1 MEIKHAT
8 FKGGIHP
15 SYNKQYTDKLPIETM
30 PAPKEIVLPM
40 SMHIGAPCNPVVEVG
55 QQVAMGQL
63 VGQAGGFVSAN
74 IHSSV
79 SGTVKAIEKRLTGN
93 GQKMTCVVIEND
105 YKDTPAETMKP
116 HNWEDLSV
124 QDMLD
129 IVADAGIVGMGGAT
143 FPTRVKLAPPADKK
157 IDYLIINGAE
167 CEPYLTS
174 DHAVMREMPE
184 KVIGG
189 LKIMMKILGQSKG
202 YIGIEDN
209 KADAIE
215 AVKNAADDSIEI
227 YSLHT
232 KYPQGSEKQLVTAV
246 TGREVPSGALP
257 SEVGCV
263 ISNSGTAI
271 AIYEAVTKGLPLIER
286 VTTVTGS
293 GINTPKVLKFRI
305 GTMVNEIIEYCG
317 GLKDDIA
324 KVILGGPMMGF
335 AIFDTAVPTNKGT
348 SGILCLNAADANFEE
363 PSNCIRCGK
372 CIQACPM
379 HLMPQ
384 YIGGFSVKGDFER
397 CEEYNAMDCIECGSC
412 AFVCPARRPL
422 VSSIRVAK
430 RQILEKRRKNG

>member
-15 SYNKQYTDKLPIETM
+15 SYNKQFTDKLPIENM

-55 QQVAMGQL
+55 QEVKMGQL
-63 VGQAGGFVSAN
+63 VGQAAGFVSAN
-74 IHSSV
+74 IHASV
-79 SGTVKAIEKRLTGN
+79 SGKVKAIEKRLTGN
-93 GQKMTCVVIEND
+93 GQKTLCVVIEND
-105 YKDTPAETMKP
+105 FKDELAEDIKP
-116 HNWEDLSV
+116 KSWEDLTT
-124 QDMLD
+124 QELLD
-129 IVADAGIVGMGGAT
+129 IVAAAGIVGLGGAT
-143 FPTRVKLAPPADKK
+143 FPTRVKLSPPADKK

-184 KVIGG
+184 KVVGG
-189 LKIMMKILGQSKG
+189 LKIMMKILGQAKG

-209 KADAIE
+209 KEDAIKAIADASD
-215 AVKNAADDSIEI
+215 ASVEI

-232 KYPQGSEKQLVTAV
+232 KYPQGSEKQLVTAI

-263 ISNSGTAI
+263 ISNSGTAV
-271 AIYEAVTKGLPLIER
+271 AIYEAVTQGMPLIQR
-286 VTTVTGS
+286 VTTVTGN
-293 GINTPKVLKFRI
+293 GIKEPKVLKFRI

-317 GLKDDIA
+317 GLTDDIS

-335 AIFDTAVPTNKGT
+335 AQFTTVIPSNKGT
-348 SGILCLNAADANFEE
+348 SGILCLNTDDTKIED

-372 CIQACPM
+372 CAQVCPM
-379 HLMPQ
+379 NLMPL
-384 YIGGFSVKGDFER
+384 YIAGYSLKGEYDKS
-397 CEEYNAMDCIECGSC
+397 EEYNAMDCIECGSC
-412 AFVCPARRPL
+412 AFTCPARRPL

-430 RQILEKRRKNG
+430 SKIVEKRRKNG